1 MGNILEKDSQ
11 NNISEIETKMLRFA
25 SIKQRFRD
33 VNIPL
38 NQPLDVQL
46 IPQFA
51 TTDTP
56 GKSVHYKLQLRFDE
70 TVSRYGDQT
79 EELSTSSGNADKN
92 LNGFAVIVELTETVT
107 RECKKLTIG
116 IPRRTSIV
124 KHNSWTGRSSD
135 VTREA
140 KRIRLKGRLQND
152 AGNSSLD
159 LDLILCPSELIIPES
174 SNDWSL
180 IGSLYVNNLEEK
192 KDYKW
197 RAAVPRKSNTGTEN
211 T

>member
-11 NNISEIETKMLRFA
+11 NTISEVDTKMLRFA

-70 TVSRYGDQT
+70 PVSRYGDHT
-79 EELSTSSGNADKN
+79 AEPSTSSGNDDMN
-92 LNGFAVIVELTETVT
+92 SNGFAVIIELTETVT

-116 IPRRTSIV
+116 ISRRSSIV
-124 KHNSWTGRSSD
+124 KHNSWTGMSCN
-135 VTREA
+135 VTQEA

-180 IGSLYVNNLEEK
+180 IGSLYANNLEEK

-197 RAAVPRKSNTGTEN
+197 RAAVPRKLNTATQE